1 MDLEAAII
9 ASRFITLRWSP
20 PQTSKEPIL
29 GYSIFYKQENSE
41 RERVLNSTK
50 GNLEEVNVQ
59 GLSPGASYLFRVVA
73 LNQHGAGTTSSTLRV
88 STQPD
93 LGMNSH
99 KMSIITILCQENFH
113 TKFIPKFEIFHEKN

>member
-1 MDLEAAII
+1 M
-9 ASRFITLRWSP
+9 
-20 PQTSKEPIL
+20 
-29 GYSIFYKQENSE
+29 
-41 RERVLNSTK
+41 
-50 GNLEEVNVQ
+50 NVQ

-99 KMSIITILCQENFH
+99 KMSIINNNNKAAKIL
-113 TKFIPKFEIFHEKN
+113 IEIYHKI